1 MSKSLTSWTPHPRRR
16 GDPGEG
22 QNRAGS
28 QKKKK
33 RIHDSGPGSRS
44 KGSVHLISKHE
55 QAG

>member
-33 RIHDSGPGSRS
+33 
-44 KGSVHLISKHE
+44 KGFTTVVQVPDLREVYI
-55 QAG
+55 